1 MVLCALLIPKFRWP
15 TANHFRNPSQPLAE
29 LWDFVAHALPRP
41 STPPAAPHGTPNN
54 THPYQKARGP
64 QSPLFF
70 PTKASGPV
78 PTDESMR
85 ASPTDMPTGQKWEK
99 STFGQKNTTLMWKFG
114 QKSSYRFISAPQ
126 VREVRQGGIGLKYFA
141 DLRQSHNNPRSRI
154 WQVNCLAGS
163 YCWRKARLAEGQVV
177 LPKFLLLLVSN
188 QRHLSNSC
196 PSWQLSLYI
205 YPNPNFFSREQGVL
219 YRHPQLPK
227 MHY

>member
-99 STFGQKNTTLMWKFG
+99 STFGQKNTTLM
-114 QKSSYRFISAPQ
+114 
-126 VREVRQGGIGLKYFA
+126 
-141 DLRQSHNNPRSRI
+141 
-154 WQVNCLAGS
+154 
-163 YCWRKARLAEGQVV
+163 
-177 LPKFLLLLVSN
+177 
-188 QRHLSNSC
+188 
-196 PSWQLSLYI
+196 
-205 YPNPNFFSREQGVL
+205 
-219 YRHPQLPK
+219 
-227 MHY
+227 

>member
-85 ASPTDMPTGQKWEK
+85 ASPTDKPTGQTMGK
-99 STFGQKNTTLMWKFG
+99 
-114 QKSSYRFISAPQ
+114 I
-126 VREVRQGGIGLKYFA
+126 
-141 DLRQSHNNPRSRI
+141 DI
-154 WQVNCLAGS
+154 W
-163 YCWRKARLAEGQVV
+163 
-177 LPKFLLLLVSN
+177 PKK
-188 QRHLSNSC
+188 H
-196 PSWQLSLYI
+196 YI
-205 YPNPNFFSREQGVL
+205 NVKIR
-219 YRHPQLPK
+219 PK
-227 MHY
+227 T